1 MASFEIDRQT
11 FKDLDLF
18 NEDGNSI
25 YSFFNNAKT
34 IGGAKKLKELM
45 ETPSFDA
52 SVLNSR
58 RDTAQY
64 FYRKQLPLPLIKK
77 DVDFIEYYL
86 VLNSPPLQSNIAYAT
101 VWNTK
106 TLFSPVPDSYII
118 TEGIKYIHKL
128 LQILNE
134 FNDALTVEDGPASI
148 SDFKKTLNSF
158 VTKKEIQKFLSV
170 NSHKKMRY
178 LEFSYYDS
186 LFRKTEIMAM
196 RDLLKLVYELD
207 AYYAI
212 AKAVTDHGFC
222 FPEYDETQHAN
233 VQISGLYHPCIKNA
247 VSNDVVIN
255 KNKNLFFL
263 TGANMAGKSSFLKA
277 LGSAVYL
284 AHVGFPVPAAKMR
297 TSIFKGLITTINLSD
312 NINNGYSHY
321 FSEVMRVKKTAQKI
335 LEKDNLFVI
344 FDELFRGTNVK
355 DAYDASLATITAL
368 SKIKNNVFLI
378 STHIVEIAAELKA
391 IDNIAFKYFD
401 SKIDGDKPVF
411 DYKLTDGVSSETL
424 GYYIFEKEDIIGL
437 LEQASIKNGH
447 KKRR

>member
-25 YSFFNNAKT
+25 YSFFNNTKT

-58 RDTAQY
+58 RDTAKY
-64 FYRKQLPLPLIKK
+64 FYEKQLALPLIKK

-86 VLNSPPLQSNIAYAT
+86 VLNIAALRSNAVDAVNWI
-101 VWNTK
+101 TK
-106 TLFSPVPDSYII
+106 KVFNPGREEYII
-118 TEGIKYIHKL
+118 TEGIRYTHKL
-128 LQILNE
+128 LLILNE
-134 FNDALTVEDGPASI
+134 FNNALDFQDCPKPVAE
-148 SDFKKTLNSF
+148 FKKTLNN
-158 VTKKEIQKFLSV
+158 FLS
-170 NSHKKMRY
+170 KKVIQEFLLVKIGKEMRY
-178 LEFSYYDS
+178 LQFSHYDS
-186 LFRKTEIMAM
+186 LFRKTELNALQV
-196 RDLLKLVYELD
+196 LLKLVYELD
-207 AYYAI
+207 AYCAI

-233 VQISGLYHPCIKNA
+233 VQIAGLYHPCIKNA
-247 VSNDVVIN
+247 VSNDVFIN
-255 KNKNLFFL
+255 KDKNLFFL

-277 LGSAVYL
+277 LGLAVYL
-284 AHVGFPVPAAKMR
+284 AHVGFPVPATRMR
-297 TSIFKGLITTINLSD
+297 TSVFKGLITTINLSD

-321 FSEVMRVKKTAQKI
+321 FSEVMRVKQTALKI
-335 LEKDNLFVI
+335 LENDNLFVV

-411 DYKLTDGVSSETL
+411 DYKLIDGVSSETL
-424 GYYIFEKEDIIGL
+424 GYYIFKNEGILQILAQGANK
-437 LEQASIKNGH
+437 SI
-447 KKRR
+447 